1 MSKNSRGLGSS
12 GANQKQDFGPPR
24 FIKTRLT
31 DIQLEAAKAAADSY
45 SDVGEIVSQ
54 MIDEGYKFSASHDN
68 WGGGV
73 QVFMTTSDPE
83 NLNFHYT
90 LSARAPTLIAAV
102 AVLCYKHY
110 TLFAQD
116 WPKDDDGNKGPNWG

>member
-1 MSKNSRGLGSS
+1 MSKNTRERVDRG
-12 GANQKQDFGPPR
+12 ADRKPVYGPPQ

-31 DIQLEAAKAAADSY
+31 DIQLEAAKAAADNY

-54 MIDEGYKFSASHDN
+54 MIDEGYKFSASHDG

-73 QVFMTTSDPE
+73 QVFMTTGDE
-83 NLNFHYT
+83 DNVNFRYT

-110 TLFAQD
+110 TLFSQN

>member
-1 MSKNSRGLGSS
+1 MSKNTRERGSN
-12 GANQKQDFGPPR
+12 GADQKQNSGPPQ
-24 FIKTRLT
+24 FIKARLT
-31 DIQLEAAKAAADSY
+31 DVQLEAAKAAADNY

-54 MIDEGYKFSASHDN
+54 MIDEGYKFSASHDG

-73 QVFMTTSDPE
+73 QVFMTTGDSE
-83 NLNFHYT
+83 SVNFRYT

-110 TLFAQD
+110 TLFSQN